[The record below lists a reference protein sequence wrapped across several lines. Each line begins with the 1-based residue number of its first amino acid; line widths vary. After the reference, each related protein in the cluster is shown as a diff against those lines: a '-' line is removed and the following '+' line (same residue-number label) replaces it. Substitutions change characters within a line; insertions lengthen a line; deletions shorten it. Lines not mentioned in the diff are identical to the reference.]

1 MALTREHILW
11 AAALLVEKHY
21 GSGGSRYIAER
32 IGDLVLEDDVA
43 GVEMWLRISR
53 CFETLQQ
60 RTSSL

>member
-11 AAALLVEKHY
+11 AAALLVEKHH
-21 GSGGSRYIAER
+21 GTRGAQYIAER
-32 IGDLVLEDDVA
+32 IGELVLEDDIA

-53 CFETLQQ
+53 CFDTLQQ